1 MNQAREMTPT
11 EETPVERREGPP
23 VRPPVDICETGEALT
38 IWADMP
44 GVSRE
49 NLAVGVEGDTLTI
62 EGAASIDIPENT
74 RSVYAELRTAHY
86 RRSFSLS
93 SELDT
98 GNIKAAIKNGVLTL
112 RIPKREEQ
120 KPRKI
125 EVQVG

>member
-1 MNQAREMTPT
+1 
-11 EETPVERREGPP
+11 
-23 VRPPVDICETGEALT
+23 VRPPVDICETGDALT
-38 IWADMP
+38 IHADMP

-49 NLAVGVEGDTLTI
+49 NLAVGVEGDALTI
-62 EGAASIDIPENT
+62 EGEASIDIPENT
-74 RSVYAELRTAHY
+74 RSVYAELSTPRY

-98 GNIKAAIKNGVLTL
+98 ANIKASIKNGVLTL

-120 KPRKI
+120 KPRRI